1 MGPLA
6 HGRGAMRRNAERRV
20 GVGFSRVGGV
30 ANGTSPVR
38 RPVAGPV
45 ATPTGGVGLIAGSQ
59 SKPGVWEVSQWEAR
73 QSGDRRTATVLP
85 APSRTAHVSDTDAYH
100 SEGSYWCDPTQWD
113 RKIRQAYPS
122 HHIIRPVA
130 PVGASVGPVPPVC
143 HPTHD
148 DAPHKR
154 SHLGRSGPQNSNGSA
169 PSAHVR
175 SSLRLWRD
183 A

>member
-1 MGPLA
+1 MGC
-6 HGRGAMRRNAERRV
+6 GANGASPV
-20 GVGFSRVGGV
+20 GPPGVGADAVSR
-30 ANGTSPVR
+30 
-38 RPVAGPV
+38 
-45 ATPTGGVGLIAGSQ
+45 GGVGLVAGNPV
-59 SKPGVWEVSQWEAR
+59 KIEAR
-73 QSGDRRTATVLP
+73 IQAKQKTKSVGGVLVGSGAEQSCRSGAGGKGGRGKCPSEDRRTATVLR
-85 APSRTAHVSDTDAYH
+85 APSRNAHASDSDAHH

-154 SHLGRSGPQNSNGSA
+154 SHLAYSVLLEIAQ
-169 PSAHVR
+169 
-175 SSLRLWRD
+175 D
-183 A
+183 IE

>member
-85 APSRTAHVSDTDAYH
+85 APSRTAHASDTDAYH

-154 SHLGRSGPQNSNGSA
+154 SHLVYCRGLSRQGSA
-169 PSAHVR
+169 STKSQP
-175 SSLRLWRD
+175 
-183 A
+183 